1 MEYGARG
8 ASVAPTSMARLPWRM
23 ARAACAKASS
33 PPASSAATT
42 PQGPLRPRRMEIC
55 PVLAA

>member
-8 ASVAPTSMARLPWRM
+8 ASVAPTSMARLPWRI
-23 ARAACAKASS
+23 ARTACAKASS
-33 PPASSAATT
+33 PPASSLQTT
-42 PQGPLRPRRMEIC
+42 PQGPFSPRRMEIW